1 MRSGMIGIIVFSVLL
16 FPVLPYRAVV
26 AGPGERATR
35 SGEYR
40 TVTFYVA

>member
-1 MRSGMIGIIVFSVLL
+1 MRSGMIGIVVLSILL
-16 FPVLPYRAVV
+16 FPSLPYRAAV
-26 AGPGERATR
+26 AGPGDRATR